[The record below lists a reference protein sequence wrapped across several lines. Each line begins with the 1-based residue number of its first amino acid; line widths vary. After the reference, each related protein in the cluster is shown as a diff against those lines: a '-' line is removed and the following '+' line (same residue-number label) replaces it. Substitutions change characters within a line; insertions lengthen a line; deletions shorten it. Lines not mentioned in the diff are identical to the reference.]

1 MCDYCEKG
9 KYIKISSSNM
19 VQCICYE
26 NCVPYLLVKFSN
38 DGSNFMKTSIRYCPW
53 CSRDLIKD

>member
-9 KYIKISSSNM
+9 KYINISNSNM

-26 NCVPYLLVKFSN
+26 NCAPYLFVKLSGGDN
-38 DGSNFMKTSIRYCPW
+38 VMRTSIKYCPF
-53 CSRDLIKD
+53 CGKDLIEN

>member
-9 KYIKISSSNM
+9 KYIKISNSNM

-26 NCVPYLLVKFSN
+26 NCVPYLFVKLS
-38 DGSNFMKTSIRYCPW
+38 DSGDNFMRTSIRYCPW
-53 CSRDLIKD
+53 CSKNLMQD

>member
-9 KYIKISSSNM
+9 KYIKVANSNM

-26 NCVPYLLVKFSN
+26 NCVPYFCTKFSDN
-38 DGSNFMKTSIRYCPW
+38 GNNIMKTSIEYCPW
-53 CSRDLIKD
+53 CSKNLIED